1 MIVETLVLHASDFIE
16 WVDASGVQG
25 GARRPVPAQ
34 GLRVRLDAP
43 PADLELIH
51 KTAGTVLWRRVP
63 AELRRV
69 IDGAASPADLA
80 VPPEADEPLYALAG
94 EVADPAGHF
103 LPRRFSLSAG
113 RRAEHALRLF
123 RSPLGTR
130 FGRAGGLTGRTTL
143 EDGTPVPW
151 ALLAL
156 RVTPPLA
163 DPFDYVAQCDA
174 HGEFRLS
181 LERLPALTKDAP
193 ATTYPG
199 VLTVQA
205 AASGTDPDALP
216 AARVRGTG
224 SGNAA
229 FKIQLT
235 VDIAPGR
242 IATLASPGRDSLV
255 LRFS

>member
-1 MIVETLVLHASDFIE
+1 MILETLVLHASDFIE
-16 WVDASGVQG
+16 WVDASGAQG

-34 GLRVRLDAP
+34 TLRIRLIDP
-43 PADLELIH
+43 PGDLDLVH
-51 KTAGTVLWRRVP
+51 KNAGTALWRRNP

-69 IDGAASPADLA
+69 IDGVAGPAELA
-80 VPPEADEPLYALAG
+80 TPIAADEPLYLLAG
-94 EVADPAGHF
+94 EVSDPAGHF
-103 LPRRFSLSAG
+103 LPRRFAFAAG
-113 RRAEHALRLF
+113 RRAGHVLRLF

-130 FGRAGGLTGRTTL
+130 FGRAGGLIGRTTL
-143 EDGTPVPW
+143 EDGTSVPW

-163 DPFDYVAQCDA
+163 DPFDFVAQSDA

-193 ATTYPG
+193 AETYPG
-199 VLTVQA
+199 VLTVRA
-205 AASGTDPDALP
+205 AADGTDPDALP

-229 FKIQLT
+229 FKTQLT

-242 IATLASPGRDSLV
+242 IATLASPGRDALV
-255 LRFS
+255 LRFP

>member
-34 GLRVRLDAP
+34 GLTIRLDNP

-51 KTAGTVLWRRVP
+51 KTAGTVLWRRIP

-69 IDGAASPADLA
+69 IAGAASPADLA
-80 VPPEADEPLYALAG
+80 PPVAADEPLYPLAG
-94 EVADPAGHF
+94 EVADAAGHF

-130 FGRAGGLTGRTTL
+130 FGHAGGLYGRTEL

-156 RVTPPLA
+156 HVTPPLA
-163 DPFDYVAQCDA
+163 TPFDFVAQSDA

-181 LERLPALTKDAP
+181 LARLPALTKDAP

-199 VLTVQA
+199 SLTVRA

-229 FKIQLT
+229 FKTEIT

-242 IATLASPGRDSLV
+242 IATLASPGRNALV
-255 LRFS
+255 LKFS

>member
-1 MIVETLVLHASDFIE
+1 MHASDFIA

-34 GLRVRLDAP
+34 NLRIRLDNP
-43 PADLELIH
+43 PSDLELVH
-51 KTAGTVLWRRVP
+51 KTAGTILWRKVP

-80 VPPEADEPLYALAG
+80 VPMEADEPLYAVAG
-94 EVADPAGHF
+94 EVLDPAGHF
-103 LPRRFSLSAG
+103 LPRRFALSAG

-143 EDGTPVPW
+143 EDGSPVPW

-163 DPFDYVAQCDA
+163 TPFDFVAQSDA

-199 VLTVQA
+199 VLTVRA

-229 FKIQLT
+229 FKTQIT

-242 IATLASPGRDSLV
+242 IATLASPGRDALV
-255 LRFS
+255 LQFS